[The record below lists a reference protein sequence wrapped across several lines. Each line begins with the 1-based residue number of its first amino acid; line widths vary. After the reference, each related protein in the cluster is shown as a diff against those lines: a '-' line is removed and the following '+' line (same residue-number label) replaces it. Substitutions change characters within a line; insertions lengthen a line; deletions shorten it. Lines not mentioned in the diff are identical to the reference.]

1 MYVCIHEV
9 VPLPFLA
16 FVGKPDSATIQADKS
31 PSFPFAYKKR
41 PCLCV
46 LAIGIGLDC
55 DFIGHI
61 YPDDG
66 IVDEDVGLT

>member
-9 VPLPFLA
+9 VPLPLPT
-16 FVGKPDSATIQADKS
+16 FVGKPDSAAIQADES
-31 PSFPFAYKKR
+31 PSLPFAYKKR

-46 LAIGIGLDC
+46 LAARIGLDC

-61 YPDDG
+61 YPDDS
-66 IVDEDVGLT
+66 IVDEDVGLS